1 MILLRLVAFT
11 TVLIAASSAL
21 AQLKPAAPAG
31 TTVVPTNDPAIAL
44 KELAA
49 QTAAEKWLA
58 LLDRGEYGA
67 AWDECAKL
75 FRDRVTRQQWVESLP
90 ANRAGFGAAKAR
102 KVEFVGYKSSIPG
115 APEGQY
121 VTVRFRTAFET
132 KENAE
137 EQVTLILE
145 ENLWRPTGY
154 FIR

>member
-1 MILLRLVAFT
+1 MIFLRLLALI
-11 TVLIAASSAL
+11 TVLVAASSAL
-21 AQLKPAAPAG
+21 AQLKPTPPAG
-31 TTVVPTNDPAIAL
+31 TSVVPTNDPAIAL

-49 QTAAEKWLA
+49 QAAAEKWLG
-58 LLDRGEYGA
+58 LLDRGEYGT

-75 FRDRVTRQQWVESLP
+75 FRERVTRQQWVESLP
-90 ANRAGFGAAKAR
+90 TNRAGFGAAKGR

-115 APEGQY
+115 APDGQY

-137 EQVTLILE
+137 EQVTLVLE
-145 ENLWRPTGY
+145 DSVWRPTGY